1 MHVSED
7 EIKRLATDLVI
18 SGNTPRQA
26 WKTARE
32 FAELRNEFFDIEAD
46 KKIGL

>member
-7 EIKRLATDLVI
+7 EIKRLAIDLVI
-18 SGNTPRQA
+18 SGMSPKVA

-32 FAELRNEFFDIEAD
+32 FADLKDDESCQQDD
-46 KKIGL
+46 KKIGF